1 MMATNMINPNFVFE
15 LVAEAPIA
23 IPSAAAWITRPVV
36 VASERVCLGVGAR
49 DCRNDSD
56 SESESVG
63 ECGEE
68 WML

>member
-1 MMATNMINPNFVFE
+1 MIKPNLVFE
-15 LVAEAPIA
+15 LVAEAPMA

-49 DCRNDSD
+49 DCRKD
-56 SESESVG
+56 SESEVESVG
-63 ECGEE
+63 EWGEE